1 MKFAD
6 ITNDIAFLKI
16 FRNDTKKKTLISFLN
31 AVIDLPG
38 NEQIIDIEIIKTF
51 QLGQLSGGNSTIVDV
66 KAKDEKGNTF
76 IVEIQVPEFDFFHK
90 RILYYT
96 S

>member
-51 QLGQLSGGNSTIVDV
+51 KLGQLSGGNSTIVDV